1 MDIVI
6 LAELVSSLLR
16 YSMFFPVK
24 SEKVGNDDSQAS
36 GKARI
41 PG

>member
-24 SEKVGNDDSQAS
+24 AEKVGNDDTQAS